1 MRLGIRQK
9 CEMPAPVSTA
19 PPASSAGGRHRL
31 QLRAEQQTLVIPL
44 YAKALDFRA
53 ERSVLNDRRSSEI
66 VDLID
71 FNFES
76 VKSRG
81 GGLLVLR
88 ARQLDDWIREFL
100 GKQPNAVVLNL
111 GCGLDTR
118 ITRLNPLTSV
128 SWFDIDFPE
137 VIDVRR
143 NFYSDRDGYRMV
155 GCSITQ
161 PEWLEQIPRHRPVI
175 VVADGVLEYVAP
187 SDVEVLLNRVT
198 DNFHHGQIVF
208 DVLNSY
214 ALRAAT
220 ERIHEHTGA
229 TLRWA
234 VDDPREI
241 VALDPKLRNTAALPL
256 LASKFLPRRYKL
268 VYAISFLF
276 PRIRKSM
283 RVLRFEF

>member
-1 MRLGIRQK
+1 MST
-9 CEMPAPVSTA
+9 PVGTA
-19 PPASSAGGRHRL
+19 TQPSSVGGRQRL

-44 YAKALDFRA
+44 YAKALDFRT
-53 ERSVLNDRRSSEI
+53 EHPVLNDRRSSEI
-66 VDLID
+66 VDQIQFD
-71 FNFES
+71 FES

-100 GKQPNAVVLNL
+100 GKEANAVVLNL

-118 ITRLNPLTSV
+118 ISRIDPPSSV
-128 SWFDIDFPE
+128 SWFDVDFPE
-137 VIDVRR
+137 VIALRR
-143 NFYSDRDGYRMV
+143 VFFSDREGYRMI
-155 GCSITQ
+155 GSSITQ

-175 VVADGVLEYVAP
+175 AVADGVLEYVAP
-187 SDVEVLLNRVT
+187 SDVKVLLNRLT
-198 DNFHHGQIVF
+198 DNFHHGQLVF
-208 DVLNSY
+208 DALNSY
-214 ALRAAT
+214 ALRSAS
-220 ERIHEHTGA
+220 ERIQERTGA

-234 VDDPREI
+234 VDDPRDV

-256 LASKFLPRRYKL
+256 LASKFLPRRYRL